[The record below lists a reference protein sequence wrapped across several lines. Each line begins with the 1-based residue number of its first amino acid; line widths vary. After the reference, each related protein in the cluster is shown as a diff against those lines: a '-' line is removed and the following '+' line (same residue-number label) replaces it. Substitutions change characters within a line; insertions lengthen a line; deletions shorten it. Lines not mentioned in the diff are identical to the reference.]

1 MLPRCSVCSFAPRCR
16 QRAIYHEPESIN
28 NLSYL
33 TPSSH
38 SLIRSFFHSSFYS
51 SIDLQLILNPSNTD
65 DLHSNDQRKLQKILS
80 LDTKKQTSAVIEALE
95 THDPQLKQ
103 QTSLLIPKPNKD
115 LILLFL
121 ILIPNP
127 SQLHSVALFGYNIY
141 QLSNQSWFY
150 SEPIIQRYPSPS
162 QVVSMIAQSINEL
175 RERFEHSCQIVLFD
189 EQERTILF
197 EQLTLASDSEH
208 IGQCLILLSSSETAI
223 LLDRPPDIIQT
234 DRLFRSHPL
243 TNVSKDE
250 IEQEL
255 YHRYGSSGDSNNN
268 KKQTKTELAQ
278 QLKQLNDQEQE
289 KARQTLIG
297 LPCLIC
303 LHTGTFIL

>member
-103 QTSLLIPKPNKD
+103 QTSLLIPKLNKD
-115 LILLFL
+115 LILLF
-121 ILIPNP
+121 IFLIPNR
-127 SQLHSVALFGYNIY
+127 SQLHSIALFAYNIY
-141 QLSNQSWFY
+141 DTSNQSWF
-150 SEPIIQRYPSPS
+150 SSQPIIQTYPSS
-162 QVVSMIAQSINEL
+162 YQIVSIIAQSLEKL
-175 RERFEHSCQIVLFD
+175 KQKSQRPCQIVLFD
-189 EQERTILF
+189 EQEKTNLF
-197 EQLTLASDSEH
+197 EQLTLASDSEF
-208 IGQCLILLSSSETAI
+208 ISQCLILLRSSENAI
-223 LLDRPPDIIQT
+223 LLDHPPDIIQT
-234 DRLFRSHPL
+234 DRLYRSHPL
-243 TNVSKDE
+243 SNVTQDE

-255 YHRYGSSGDSNNN
+255 HERYGSSTAT
-268 KKQTKTELAQ
+268 TKTELTQ
-278 QLKQLNDQEQE
+278 QLRQLNDKEQQ
-289 KARQTLIG
+289 KARETLIG
-297 LPCLIC
+297 LPCLIS
-303 LHTGTFIL
+303 LHTGSLDF

>member
-103 QTSLLIPKPNKD
+103 QTSLLIPKSNKD
-115 LILLFL
+115 LILLF
-121 ILIPNP
+121 IFLIPNR
-127 SQLHSVALFGYNIY
+127 SQLHSIALFAYNIY
-141 QLSNQSWFY
+141 DTSNQSWF
-150 SEPIIQRYPSPS
+150 SSQPIIQTYPSS
-162 QVVSMIAQSINEL
+162 YQIVSIIAQSLEKL
-175 RERFEHSCQIVLFD
+175 KQKSQRPCQIVLFD
-189 EQERTILF
+189 EQEKTNLF
-197 EQLTLASDSEH
+197 EQLTLASDSEF
-208 IGQCLILLSSSETAI
+208 ISQCLILLRSSEI
-223 LLDRPPDIIQT
+223 LFKRIVYIVRIHYQM
-234 DRLFRSHPL
+234 
-243 TNVSKDE
+243 
-250 IEQEL
+250 
-255 YHRYGSSGDSNNN
+255 
-268 KKQTKTELAQ
+268 
-278 QLKQLNDQEQE
+278 
-289 KARQTLIG
+289 
-297 LPCLIC
+297 
-303 LHTGTFIL
+303 